1 MAISK
6 EAAEAVLLEE
16 AAKASGTEFDAGWV
30 AQVERLSRA
39 CEDAPKTHIA
49 YLGTAMLAKAVDLG
63 VDVLAL
69 KAKSPIPGE
78 PPPPG
83 AFSARTLCHGVL
95 VPHATELGINLG
107 VTGREPLNN
116 QPYFRMI
123 RIDDGTPV
131 HGNSRVAFAILR
143 EILDQLAQVQTEA
156 EARAALRA
164 FIRVRRQA
172 QPDYAA
178 MIEGAAVPVGV
189 LVGMVAT
196 FVSSDSEG
204 GKRAQAVAAG
214 LLDVFAG
221 KERVD
226 AGRIN
231 DPSRHY
237 PGDVVIYTTDGEGVI
252 EKAFEVRDKPVA
264 YSDILIFGQKA
275 LESDVR
281 EAAVVAVSLLQ
292 PEIDLTRVE
301 AWAKERLMGL
311 TVFVGWEAFIRQA
324 LFWSAIPEPLAAAAA
339 MECIHVRLVEAEV
352 SEEGVG
358 RWAGLVGSLRS
369 NR

>member
-16 AAKASGTEFDAGWV
+16 AVRVSAGELDARWI
-30 AQVERLSRA
+30 AQVERLSSA
-39 CEDAPKTHIA
+39 CENAPKTHIA
-49 YLGTAMLAKAVDLG
+49 YLGTAMLAKAVDLD

-131 HGNSRVAFAILR
+131 HGNSRVAFGILR
-143 EILDQLAQVQTEA
+143 EILDQLALVKTEA

-178 MIEGAAVPVGV
+178 MVEGVAVPVGV
-189 LVGMVAT
+189 LVGIVDD
-196 FVSSDSEG
+196 FVSANSEG
-204 GKRAQAVAAG
+204 GKRAQAVVAG

-221 KERVD
+221 KGRVD

-237 PGDVVIYTTDGEGVI
+237 PGDVVVYAADGEGAI

-275 LESDVR
+275 LEADVR
-281 EAAVVAVSLLQ
+281 EVAVVAVSPSQL
-292 PEIDLTRVE
+292 EIDWPRVE

-311 TVFVGWEAFIRQA
+311 TVFVGWDVFIRQV
-324 LFWSAIPEPLAAAAA
+324 LFWSALPEPLAAGAA
-339 MECIHVRLVEAEV
+339 MECIHVRLTEVEV
-352 SEEGVG
+352 SEEGVQKWVNSA
-358 RWAGLVGSLRS
+358 RLFCI
-369 NR
+369 

>member
-6 EAAEAVLLEE
+6 ETAEAVLLEE
-16 AAKASGTEFDAGWV
+16 AARASAGEVDARWI
-30 AQVERLSRA
+30 AEVERLSRA
-39 CEDAPKTHIA
+39 CEKAPKTHIA

-63 VDVLAL
+63 VDVLAV

-95 VPHATELGINLG
+95 VPHAIELGINLG

-131 HGNSRVAFAILR
+131 HGNSRVAFRILR
-143 EILDQLAQVQTEA
+143 EILDQLAQVMTEV

-164 FIRVRRQA
+164 FIQVRRQA

-178 MIEGAAVPVGV
+178 MVEGAAVPIGV
-189 LVGMVAT
+189 LVGMVAN
-196 FVSSDSEG
+196 FVASDSEG
-204 GKRAQAVAAG
+204 GKRAQAIAAG

-237 PGDVVIYTTDGEGVI
+237 PGDVVVYAADGEGMI

-275 LESDVR
+275 LESEVR
-281 EAAVVAVSLLQ
+281 EVAVVAVWPQQ
-292 PEIDLTRVE
+292 PEIDLSRLET
-301 AWAKERLMGL
+301 WTKERLTGV
-311 TVFVGWEAFIRQA
+311 TVFVGWDVFIRQV
-324 LFWSAIPEPLAAAAA
+324 LFWSAMPEPLAAAAA
-339 MECIHVRLVEAEV
+339 MECIHVRLVETEV
-352 SEEGVG
+352 SEEGVNQ
-358 RWAGLVGSLRS
+358 WARLVGHLRS
-369 NR
+369 KR

>member
-196 FVSSDSEG
+196 FV
-204 GKRAQAVAAG
+204 VADEA
-214 LLDVFAG
+214 DVNRREQRKYKCLHHADQQFHHHDG
-221 KERVD
+221 HWQQIR
-226 AGRIN
+226 
-231 DPSRHY
+231 
-237 PGDVVIYTTDGEGVI
+237 TDLIHGI
-252 EKAFEVRDKPVA
+252 QKAFTAEDVA
-264 YSDILIFGQKA
+264 IKTEGERQ
-275 LESDVR
+275 
-281 EAAVVAVSLLQ
+281 EA
-292 PEIDLTRVE
+292 
-301 AWAKERLMGL
+301 
-311 TVFVGWEAFIRQA
+311 RQNGNN
-324 LFWSAIPEPLAAAAA
+324 FNEPD
-339 MECIHVRLVEAEV
+339 
-352 SEEGVG
+352 EEEN
-358 RWAGLVGSLRS
+358 W
-369 NR
+369 